1 MKRQAIFILVL
12 FIIIF
17 SDLFAQ
23 EKGQRFNNHRRFNDS
38 TRTTLLTS
46 QIITVLDFKNTDI
59 KDIMRALA
67 EKYDINIFV
76 QDAVD
81 KRITVHLTNISVDQA
96 IQFMVDQ
103 CQLLLEQEGTIYKLK
118 LPEPEPDPPPPPL
131 RIFMENGLLTV
142 DVNNEPLDRVIRLIA
157 EKSGKNI
164 VLANG
169 VSGYISGFLQSIEL
183 EEGIRSLAT
192 INGFSLRKQE
202 SLYVIDWGILQ
213 DTQKSGQRTGRF
225 WVNAKDSL
233 LSIDF
238 VGVQLAD
245 AVREISNHLGIDI
258 IIYGEIKGM
267 ITAKCSDHPIEEVL
281 NLLFKGTNYTFRKK
295 GRIFLV
301 GEKTVQGIS
310 STELIQLKHMKVEG
324 LTEILPKRLTS
335 EAGVQIIKEH
345 NGIMVTGSQEII
357 SEARDYL
364 NQIDKPIPQILI
376 EAIVV
381 DFNTADLREF
391 SLDAGLG
398 SPDSSKV
405 SSFRQLFPFVEQ
417 TADGDYLNAQ
427 IDLYTPRWGLPQ
439 VGRLPSDFYL
449 RIKALEQES
458 KAKIR
463 SRPQIATLSGH
474 TASIS
479 IGTTQYFILETNTPY
494 PATNNIYVQ
503 GSQRF
508 ETIKAEML
516 LEVTP
521 WVSASGEIT
530 TEIHPEFSTPKEHLD
545 PNVPPTID
553 HRILNSTVR
562 LRDGETII
570 LGGLIQDMDSK
581 SYEKFPILGDI
592 PLLGYLFRNHSKNN
606 TSSEL
611 MVYLTPH
618 LYYEDL
624 GDVDIEEKLK

>member
-1 MKRQAIFILVL
+1 MKRQTIFILVL
-12 FIIIF
+12 LIIIF

-76 QDAVD
+76 QDAID

>member
-12 FIIIF
+12 LIIIF

-324 LTEILPKRLTS
+324 LTDILPKRLTT

-381 DFNTADLREF
+381 DFNTADIREF